1 MQMVQNR
8 NVKYF
13 FTVFTGLIA
22 SLAILF
28 NALENK
34 TLFIVFKPLTTLLII
49 LITVLFG
56 QKKNSF
62 TQRIFL
68 GLCFCLLGDTLL
80 LFEAYFL
87 WGLVAF
93 LVAHLCFSWSFI
105 AMGGFKFYLLPL
117 LILLGVG
124 GTYFFILYD
133 SLGSLKIPV
142 AVYLVVIIF
151 MSWQGVCLRIREK
164 DIKYTM
170 IAIAV
175 VLFLLSDGLL
185 AWARFKASF
194 PISGV
199 LILASY
205 WSSLLLIAL
214 STSQK
219 APVCGTNEKQY
230 LY

>member
-1 MQMVQNR
+1 MVQNR
-8 NVKYF
+8 NAKYI
-13 FTVFTGLIA
+13 FTVFTGVIA

-28 NALENK
+28 NALENIA
-34 TLFIVFKPLTTLLII
+34 LFIVFKPLTTLLII

-62 TQRIFL
+62 TQPIFL

-93 LVAHLCFSWSFI
+93 LIAHLCFAWSFI
-105 AMGGFKFYLLPL
+105 AIGGFKFYLLPV

-124 GTYFFILYD
+124 GTYFFVLYD

-142 AVYLVVIIF
+142 AVYLGVIIF
-151 MSWQGVCLRIREK
+151 MSWQGVCLRIREQH
-164 DIKYTM
+164 IKYTM

-175 VLFLLSDGLL
+175 ILFLLSDGLL
-185 AWARFKASF
+185 AWAKFKATF
-194 PISGV
+194 PLSGI

-214 STSQK
+214 STSKKAQVHGTSQK
-219 APVCGTNEKQY
+219 QH